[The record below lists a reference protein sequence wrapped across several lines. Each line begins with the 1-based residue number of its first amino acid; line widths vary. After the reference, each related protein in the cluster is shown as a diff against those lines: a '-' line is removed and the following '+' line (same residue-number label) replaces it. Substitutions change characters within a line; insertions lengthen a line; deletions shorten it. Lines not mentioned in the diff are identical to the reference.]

1 MFTKQFTTLIDVI
14 KERGKADNRG
24 ITFIESDDHE
34 DRLTYKDLYE
44 QALAFLANLQASG
57 VSQGQEVVFQIE
69 NNRNFIISFWACI
82 LGGIIPVPVSIGNN
96 DEHKS
101 KVFKI
106 WDVLARP
113 YMVTETKIL
122 ADLEKYII
130 KSGQNDLNDKI
141 RDKIMLIDESDL
153 FLRQHPAQ
161 VYTAQPEEIAF
172 IQFSSGSTGDPKGVI
187 LTHKN
192 LIYNASGMLNCS
204 KITAEDSY
212 LQWMPLTHDMG
223 LICNHISPLVA
234 EVDQYIMPTSL
245 FIRQPLL
252 WIKKAS
258 EHEVSIIS
266 SPNFGY
272 KYFLQFF
279 KPEKA
284 VDWDLSRIRI
294 IYNGAEPI
302 STALCNT
309 FLDTLDAYKL
319 KRTSMCT
326 VYGLAEA
333 SVGVSIPNAEEEF
346 VTIYLNREHLGIGKQ
361 VVEVDEHSNKSL
373 SFVEVGYPIDY
384 CQVRICDDDNN
395 ELEYN
400 TIGHIHIKG
409 DNVTQGYYRNHEATR
424 NLLTSDGW
432 VKTGDLGFLR
442 NTQLIIT
449 GREKDVI
456 FVNGQNIY
464 PHDLERI
471 AEEVEGVE
479 LGRTA
484 ACGVYN
490 SNLKKEEIVL
500 FIVSKKKL
508 EKLIPTV
515 ALLKKLLNQ
524 RGGWEIADIIPIK
537 RMPKTTSGKVQR
549 YKLGQQ
555 YENGEF
561 ADISQELRN
570 LALASNEVKEDVSTI
585 ALTLSELEH
594 EIQVIFRDVLEG
606 KLVNIQDSYFD
617 MGANSLQLVQ
627 IADRIEQKFHVK
639 LTVADLF
646 AYPSIVELSKYLKS
660 DSGDMIDSISNQNE
674 DLDRPR
680 DIAIIGMSLNLPG
693 ASDLQTYWS
702 NLAEGRNH
710 IEAYNPSRRED
721 AKDYLSIIDWNK
733 EESEFRVGGYLD
745 EIDKFDY
752 SFFKVAPNEAKF
764 MDPNQRLFTQQ
775 AWHTLEDAGYAGN
788 KLRGRNVGV
797 YAGFS
802 KVGYDYERLIS
813 KYDPERISNYIVGNL
828 PSVLASRIA
837 YFLDLKGPAV
847 TIDTACSSSLV
858 AVHLACQGI
867 RNGECEM
874 AIAGGV
880 RTSLLPL
887 ALGLDMESQDG
898 RTRAFDANSDGTGVS
913 EGVASVLLKPLS
925 QALLDGDHVYA
936 VIKGSAINQDG
947 TTIGITAPNPTAQ
960 TEVIQAAWKDAGI
973 HPDTLTFIEAH
984 GTGTKLGDPVEFS
997 ALEKAFENYTDR
1009 KQYCALGSVKT
1020 NIGHTFEA
1028 SGIAGLIKS
1037 VLMLKHRQ
1045 NPPLVHFRQP
1055 NNNIKFEESPFYI
1068 DTELASFEESSQP
1081 LRCGVSSFGF
1091 SGTNCHIVMEEYVHN
1106 KVEEQTKENVQPH
1119 IFTLSAKNESALY
1132 ELINRYKSYVSAY
1145 SGDAIADI
1153 CYTVTTGR
1161 THLEHRLAFVCS
1173 TREEL
1178 INKLETLISEGEHT
1192 GIYKGV
1198 YRVVSDSEYLR
1209 KQGEITESEIN
1220 DISQEITEEL
1230 MAISLVSTA
1239 DVDRLNRICERY
1251 VQGARVN
1258 WEQLYTTHSVRKI
1271 PLPLY
1276 PFDRKRCWIEIERI
1290 DKRDVEARPM
1300 QSNTGVLR
1308 VTSTE
1313 ASDHTSEI
1321 QETVKQMVSQA
1332 SGLHLDEI
1340 DEHAHFLEMGLDSIM
1355 LVQIRKEINQLFKI
1369 DIAIERFFDSITN
1382 VNSLA
1387 EFVTKN
1393 TDFHPF
1399 KSQREVGPTHKDIVW
1414 SGLEE
1419 QRLQSAASVS
1429 TEVGD
1434 PIQATVGDSSIERIF
1449 AQQLELM
1456 NTQQQNISDIVGRQL
1471 ELLSGHSL
1479 NEGISRKKVPE
1490 VRPLKVVKGGQ
1501 DEAKPFI
1508 PYQPMIIGENGDFTE
1523 QQRKYLNQ
1531 FLEQYVSHTQGSKS
1545 YIQQTRY
1552 VHANNRNVPGF
1563 RSYWKEIVYPI
1574 VAERSSGAKL
1584 WDVDGNEYIDLT
1596 MGFGVNLLG
1605 HNPDLIVSEMEAQAF
1620 SSLPPL
1626 GPMSDLAGE
1635 VASRISRITGVDRV
1649 AFYNS
1654 GTEAVMVALRTARAA
1669 TGRSKIVVF
1678 SGSYHGTFD
1687 GVLGVAHPESD
1698 EGPALPMAPGIH
1710 ADYVND
1716 VLILNYNKPESL
1728 DMIRK
1733 HAHELAAVL
1742 VEPVQSRRPDLQP
1755 HKFLKQLREITSQ
1768 SGTALIFDEVIT
1780 GFRIGIGGAQ
1790 AWFGIQADLVI
1801 YGKVVGGG
1809 LPIGIV
1815 AGKEQF
1821 MDPIDGGAWTFG
1833 DASYPLKAA
1842 QKTFVGGTF
1851 CTHPLTMR
1859 LALKTM
1865 DYLESQGSTL
1875 YEELNQNT
1883 NELVSELNSFFKKR
1897 GVPIHMVNFGS
1908 LFRFVSFGDIELFFY
1923 HLIQKGLYVW
1933 EGRNCFLSTAHTR
1946 DDIDTIIHIV
1956 KQSVSDLQR
1965 GGFLPGTPD
1974 PSNDDDRNKVL
1985 VSEKEQEAVTASLS
1999 NEQKQLW
2006 IASITGGPASASL
2019 NESVLLKMKGIIN
2032 IEALQQAVNM
2042 LTKRHEA
2049 LRTVIDPSGEFQV
2062 IMPELKSRIMVEDF
2076 RGESADTSKSKIES
2090 WLATDAAT
2098 AFEMHASK
2106 PLFRITQLKVTDM
2119 ESLIVLTFHHII
2131 VDGWSIAVFIGELE
2145 LAYSAICNH
2154 RIPELSEAIPFRQYL
2169 EWQEQLQQEEEAAK
2183 AATYWENQFIKPIP
2197 VLHLPSPKGHL
2208 SKKTFNANRYTLKL
2222 DRAISKE
2229 LRALSIKS
2237 KNSLF
2242 ITMLTAYNLF
2252 LHRLAGQQHIVVGI
2266 PTAGQSH
2273 MGETNLIG
2281 NCVNLFPVYTQVEGS
2296 DSITDYL
2303 HTVKITM
2310 QQMEQ
2315 YQGFSLAKLVERI
2328 PGVRVPVINILFN
2341 MDRPVR
2347 KLHFNGVDTEIVPYP
2362 VKYLHYDL
2370 FLNVTDINQE
2380 LWLDFDYSTDLI
2392 EPDVMKIW
2400 AEGYRQLLLGM
2411 IQEPSRL
2418 VSHVSLLN
2426 DDHIQTLTEIW
2437 NNNEGKC
2444 VLDQY
2449 RSPALIGVVGEMFIV
2464 DPRNIPVYENMIETK
2479 KQAVIMPSGEILIC
2493 GEVSRMGLIRGY
2505 RVNLVQL
2512 EEALSKLKCLKQA
2525 QIAIR
2530 TLDGDDNNQE
2540 LIAYIGAS
2548 IEAVNLATIRLELA
2562 DTLPE
2567 YLIPPH
2573 IILLES
2579 FPLLADGTIDDHAL
2593 PVPDTEHMEQEPLNE
2608 TEVTLIRMWCELLGT
2623 ERVGVH
2629 QHFFSLGGNS
2639 LKATVML
2646 SRIYQEFGYR
2656 IPLGQWFQYPT
2667 IKELAKLISGVDG
2680 DVYQPIPV
2688 QEQHE
2693 ISEISTA
2700 QKRIYVLDQLEEGTL
2715 VHNIPGQIVIEGK
2728 LDADR
2733 LIGAIQQIV
2742 TRHHVFRTTFEI
2754 LHGDIIQR
2762 LGEVSLLNVPFTE
2775 LDNPLDVEQR
2785 FLQFVKPFD
2794 LSEAPLFR
2802 VELLKYSESEHMLFI
2817 DMHHMISDGYSMA
2830 IFMEELIKL
2839 YEGQSLPELRIQYS
2853 DFSVWQQQILHEQR
2867 ISDQEAYWVNQFEGE
2882 LPVLNL
2888 PTDYPRPGKLSMEG
2902 KRLTVSLDE
2911 RLTKRMR
2918 QLAQQTDTS
2927 IFMVMLSAYNI
2938 LLHKYTGQ
2946 NDLIVGTPVS
2956 GRNHPDIE
2964 SLIGVFINTVAIRSS
2979 PTNDKVYREFL
2990 EEVKYNS
2997 IAAFDNQ
3004 DYPFELLVDQLNIR
3018 RDISRNPLF
3027 DTMFILQ
3034 NMDFRVSSSADV
3046 TFRPNE
3052 RNLGISPYDLT
3063 LSAEDWNDQCITLH
3077 LDYSTKLFK
3086 EEKIERMLSHYVN
3099 ILNSVVDNVDVCL
3112 SQIHMLTEEER
3123 QQLLFEFNDTEL
3135 PYDKTQTI
3143 PQLFQIQV
3151 ERTPDDIAIE
3161 CGSKYYSYKELDI
3174 RSSQLAAA
3182 LLEQGVLPGTIVGVM
3197 VKRSIDLVV
3206 ALLGVLKAGG
3216 AYLPIDPDY
3225 PAKRIEYM
3233 LTDSGAQ
3240 LLLTEADL
3248 INHMECHVRTLC
3260 IHDDN
3265 LYTKE
3270 IDNARFPMNN
3280 AGHIAYVIYTSGST
3294 GNPKG
3299 VMITH
3304 QAVHNFIDAMCEI
3317 INFTS
3322 GKTILGLTT
3331 ISFDIFVLETW
3342 VPLTKGLKVVI
3353 ADEIEQMD
3361 PKALHQLITSQHV
3374 EMLQITP
3381 SRLKMLMADDP
3392 FMAFL
3397 EKVSDIMVGGEPLPI
3412 HLMKKLKRHEHLR
3425 IYNMYGPTETTVW
3438 SCVSDLTFK
3447 NNVDIGHP
3455 IANTQLYI
3463 VDADNE
3469 LVPIGVPGEL
3479 CIAGDGLAAGY
3490 WKREDLTQQ
3499 KFIDNPHVPGFKMY
3513 RTGDMAKWREDGTV
3527 EYLGR
3532 TDLQVKIRGY
3542 RIELEE
3548 IEKIMINQL
3557 SVQEAVVVAKEDE
3570 DGNSYLCAYFVS
3582 ERKTQL
3588 SQMRDNLLQVLPE
3601 YMVPSY
3607 FIPLEQMPLTP
3618 NGKIDKKA
3626 LPNPEMNNSNITA
3639 YVPPGDAIE
3648 ERLVT
3653 IWQEELSLNQ
3663 IGIHD
3668 NFFERGGHSLKATIM
3683 RARMNKE
3690 FGVDIPLRGIF
3701 QYPTIKG
3708 ISELLQ
3714 GMDQKLHIE
3723 IPVVEKR
3730 AYYGVSAAQ
3739 KRLFILDQMN
3749 GANTSYNM
3757 TAAFEIHGD
3766 LNIPKL
3772 DNIFWELMQRHDAFR
3787 TSFEIVDGEPVQII
3801 HPNIEFKLEY
3811 YGKVENTELKRLIEQ
3826 FIIPF
3831 DLSVAPLFRANL
3843 VQLNE
3848 QHFVLFIDM
3857 HHIISDGTS
3866 VGLFIDEFN
3875 ALYSGSEL
3883 PEISIQ
3889 YKDYAA
3895 WHNER
3900 FVQGIYEEQKQY
3912 WMERLAGELPVLNM
3926 PTDFKRPQRHSFD
3939 GGKIEYIIPSEI
3951 SSKLQKLAG
3960 ETETTLYM
3968 ILLAGYSILL
3978 SKYSGQEDIIVGSAV
3993 AGRDHADLQ
4002 QMLGIF
4008 VNTLAMRSKPEGGKS
4023 FLAYLEEVKETCM
4036 SAYEHQQ
4043 YPFENLVEALAIPR
4057 DLSRSPIFDVM
4068 LTMQNASIEAFHMEG
4083 LTVKPYPLEQQT
4095 TKFDISLLAEV
4106 IDDEIRLE
4114 FIYCSNLFTSDTM
4127 QRFAQHFANVLAVVV
4142 SEKSDLT
4149 LADISLLTNEEKVQY
4164 VALND
4169 STDARI
4175 QPKFSTVVEWFE
4187 DQVERTPDQTALV
4200 YGEERWTFLELNS
4213 KANQLARMMIE
4224 NGFMEGCNIAGIV
4237 MENRPETIAA
4247 LLATLKT
4254 GGAYLPID
4262 PEFPIERVEYMLN
4275 NSGSQYLLTYEQHLD
4290 QVGST
4295 IEVHVL
4301 DRLKGYEGPDHNL
4314 NIQVKENDLAYVIY
4328 TSGTTGT
4335 PKGVML
4341 EHRNVVNY
4349 IHWFTTTYEINS
4361 LDKTILLSS
4370 ASFDLCYTALYPALV
4385 SGCELHMLDRH
4396 DYVDPDC
4403 VLNYIS
4409 SNEITYI
4416 KATPSLFHIMV
4427 NHERFKTRTL
4437 LDSLKLIVLGGEKI
4451 KVQDIE
4457 RYYELYPHT
4466 IFVNHYGPTE
4476 ATIGCIAHSID
4487 LAGFKLFQQQPVI
4500 GKPIFNTRA
4509 YIVDAF
4515 GNPLPDGVP
4524 GELVIAGNGLAR
4536 GYLNQDELTKQ
4547 KFVQFP
4553 FKRGERLY
4561 TTGDRVKRLSN
4572 GDIAFIGRMDQ
4583 QVKIRGY
4590 RVEPAEIEAHVLTHS
4605 NVQEAVLMVKESD
4618 DTNYLCAYIVTQD
4631 GLTAIEIR
4639 NYLATRLPHYM
4650 IPAAFVFL
4658 DQMPLN
4664 ENGKLD
4670 YKALPEPLTDIE
4682 SSDTY
4687 SAPVNEIEE
4696 ALVRVWEDTLGV
4708 KGIGTD
4714 HHFFEYGGDSIK
4726 ALQIS
4731 SRLMAYGLKMEMRD
4745 LFKYPRIRE
4754 LSRYVQASIS
4764 EISQELVIDAV
4775 GLTPIQYR
4783 LFEQKWELVGHYNH
4797 SLMLYTRKKFETELL
4812 MQSFNH
4818 MVEHHDALRMRF
4830 SRGDNRVV
4838 QFNHGLEGDTFF
4850 KLDVIDFTGREDC
4863 KADIEQQSARMQA
4876 GLNIEQGPLIQL
4888 VLYRTDIGDYL
4899 LIIIHHLVIDGVS
4912 WRFILEDF
4920 TMIYKQ
4926 LVEQKAIKL
4935 PAKTNSFSDWSK
4947 SLAKYSVSKALL
4959 NETKYWSQ
4967 VEQTYTVELPVDH
4980 SIECNKAYD
4989 HAIVKM
4995 TLDTDSTQK
5004 LLTDVHH
5011 AYSTEINDILLAT
5024 LNLTLQEWVGSA
5036 PVLIQMEGHG
5046 REAVI
5051 KEIDVSR
5058 TVGWF
5063 TSVFPFVLG
5072 TEGVNDFSEI
5082 IKTTKDNLRRI
5093 PGKGIGYDI
5102 LKYLTAKD
5110 SSIDL
5115 PLHFQL
5121 KPEIVFNY
5129 LGQFDKAVVQSDL
5142 FELSD
5147 VSTGPEIG
5155 GQIEKVQKLELNGMV
5170 IGGELTIDL
5179 VYNQSQYDA
5188 DTIQRL
5194 ANRYKDHLIDIIH
5207 HCCHKQVKEIT
5218 PTDYQYNK
5226 LSQKQLDNISKRL
5239 KGKR

>member
-1 MFTKQFTTLIDVI
+1 M
-14 KERGKADNRG
+14 
-24 ITFIESDDHE
+24 
-34 DRLTYKDLYE
+34 
-44 QALAFLANLQASG
+44 
-57 VSQGQEVVFQIE
+57 
-69 NNRNFIISFWACI
+69 
-82 LGGIIPVPVSIGNN
+82 
-96 DEHKS
+96 
-101 KVFKI
+101 
-106 WDVLARP
+106 
-113 YMVTETKIL
+113 
-122 ADLEKYII
+122 
-130 KSGQNDLNDKI
+130 
-141 RDKIMLIDESDL
+141 
-153 FLRQHPAQ
+153 
-161 VYTAQPEEIAF
+161 
-172 IQFSSGSTGDPKGVI
+172 
-187 LTHKN
+187 
-192 LIYNASGMLNCS
+192 
-204 KITAEDSY
+204 
-212 LQWMPLTHDMG
+212 
-223 LICNHISPLVA
+223 
-234 EVDQYIMPTSL
+234 
-245 FIRQPLL
+245 
-252 WIKKAS
+252 
-258 EHEVSIIS
+258 
-266 SPNFGY
+266 
-272 KYFLQFF
+272 
-279 KPEKA
+279 
-284 VDWDLSRIRI
+284 
-294 IYNGAEPI
+294 
-302 STALCNT
+302 
-309 FLDTLDAYKL
+309 
-319 KRTSMCT
+319 
-326 VYGLAEA
+326 
-333 SVGVSIPNAEEEF
+333 
-346 VTIYLNREHLGIGKQ
+346 
-361 VVEVDEHSNKSL
+361 
-373 SFVEVGYPIDY
+373 
-384 CQVRICDDDNN
+384 
-395 ELEYN
+395 
-400 TIGHIHIKG
+400 
-409 DNVTQGYYRNHEATR
+409 
-424 NLLTSDGW
+424 
-432 VKTGDLGFLR
+432 
-442 NTQLIIT
+442 
-449 GREKDVI
+449 
-456 FVNGQNIY
+456 
-464 PHDLERI
+464 
-471 AEEVEGVE
+471 
-479 LGRTA
+479 
-484 ACGVYN
+484 
-490 SNLKKEEIVL
+490 
-500 FIVSKKKL
+500 
-508 EKLIPTV
+508 
-515 ALLKKLLNQ
+515 
-524 RGGWEIADIIPIK
+524 
-537 RMPKTTSGKVQR
+537 
-549 YKLGQQ
+549 
-555 YENGEF
+555 
-561 ADISQELRN
+561 
-570 LALASNEVKEDVSTI
+570 
-585 ALTLSELEH
+585 
-594 EIQVIFRDVLEG
+594 
-606 KLVNIQDSYFD
+606 
-617 MGANSLQLVQ
+617 
-627 IADRIEQKFHVK
+627 
-639 LTVADLF
+639 
-646 AYPSIVELSKYLKS
+646 
-660 DSGDMIDSISNQNE
+660 
-674 DLDRPR
+674 
-680 DIAIIGMSLNLPG
+680 AIIGLSLHLPG

-702 NLAEGRNH
+702 NLAEGRDH
-710 IEAYNPSRRED
+710 IEAYSASRRED
-721 AKDYLSIIDWNK
+721 AKDYLSVIGWDK
-733 EESEFRVGGYLD
+733 QESEFRVGGYLE
-745 EIDKFDY
+745 EIDTFDY
-752 SFFKVAPNEAKF
+752 AFFKLTPNEAKF

-775 AWHTLEDAGYAGN
+775 AWHTLEDAGYAGD
-788 KLRGRNVGV
+788 KLRGRSVGV

-858 AVHLACQGI
+858 AVHMACQGI

-880 RTSLLPL
+880 RASLLPIS
-887 ALGLDMESQDG
+887 LGLDMESQDG
-898 RTRAFDANSDGTGVS
+898 RTRAFDADSDGTGVS

-925 QALLDGDHVYA
+925 QALQDGDHVYA

-997 ALEKAFENYTDR
+997 ALEKAFVSYTDK
-1009 KQYCALGSVKT
+1009 KQYCALGSVKA

-1045 NPPLVHFRQP
+1045 NPPLVHFRHP
-1055 NNNIKFEESPFYI
+1055 NKNINIEQSPFYI
-1068 DTELASFEESSQP
+1068 NTELATFDVSQQP

-1091 SGTNCHIVMEEYVHN
+1091 SGTNCHIVMEEYVDK
-1106 KVEEQTKENVQPH
+1106 KVDEQAKDIVQPY
-1119 IFTLSAKNESALY
+1119 IFTLSAKNESSLN
-1132 ELINRYKSYVSAY
+1132 ELIYRYKSYVSAS
-1145 SGDAIADI
+1145 SGDSIADI
-1153 CYTVTTGR
+1153 CYTVSTGR
-1161 THLEHRLAFVCS
+1161 AHLEHRLAFVCT

-1178 INKLETLISEGEHT
+1178 IHKLDALISDGDQP

-1198 YRVVSDSEYLR
+1198 YRVVTESEYLR
-1209 KQGEITESEIN
+1209 KQGEITENEIN
-1220 DISQEITEEL
+1220 EISEEITEEL
-1230 MAISLVSTA
+1230 VAISSASIA
-1239 DVDRLNRICERY
+1239 DWDRLNRVCERY

-1258 WEQLYTTHSVRKI
+1258 WEHLYSTHPARKI

-1290 DKRDVEARPM
+1290 DKREVEPRSM
-1300 QSNTGVLR
+1300 QSNTAELLM
-1308 VTSTE
+1308 TTTE
-1313 ASDHTSEI
+1313 VSDHSSEV
-1321 QETVKQMVSQA
+1321 QETIKQMVSQA
-1332 SGLHLDEI
+1332 SGLNVEEI
-1340 DEHAHFLEMGLDSIM
+1340 DEYAHFLEMGLDSIM
-1355 LVQIRKEINQLFKI
+1355 LVQIRKEINKLFHV

-1382 VNSLA
+1382 VDSLTQ
-1387 EFVTKN
+1387 FVTQN
-1393 TDFHPF
+1393 ANLHPIRS
-1399 KSQREVGPTHKDIVW
+1399 KRQDGPIQKDTVLN
-1414 SGLEE
+1414 GLEE
-1419 QRLQSAASVS
+1419 QRLQSAATASA
-1429 TEVGD
+1429 EFED
-1434 PIQATVGDSSIERIF
+1434 RIQATVGDSAIERIF
-1449 AQQLELM
+1449 ARQLELM
-1456 NTQQQNISDIVGRQL
+1456 NVQQQNVSDIVGRQL
-1471 ELLSGHSL
+1471 ELLSGRSM
-1479 NEGISRKKVPE
+1479 NEGISQMKVQE

-1501 DEAKPFI
+1501 DEVKPFI

-1531 FLEQYVSHTQGSKS
+1531 FLDQYMSLTQGSKS

-1574 VAERSSGAKL
+1574 VAERSSGAKM

-1605 HNPDLIVSEMEAQAF
+1605 HNPDFIVTEMETQAF

-1635 VASRISRITGVDRV
+1635 VADRISRITGVDRV

-1710 ADYVND
+1710 ANYVHD
-1716 VLILNYNKPESL
+1716 VLMLNYNKPESL
-1728 DMIRK
+1728 DIIRK
-1733 HAHELAAVL
+1733 HAHELAAVI

-1755 HKFLKQLREITSQ
+1755 HQFLKQLREITSQ

-1780 GFRIGIGGAQ
+1780 GFRIGLGGAQ

-1821 MDPIDGGAWTFG
+1821 MDPIDGGTWTFG

-1859 LALKTM
+1859 MALKTI
-1865 DYLESQGSTL
+1865 DYLESQGSKL
-1875 YEELNQNT
+1875 YEELNHNT
-1883 NELVSELNSFFKKR
+1883 NYLVSELNSFFKER
-1897 GVPIHMVNFGS
+1897 GVPIHMVNYGS

-1923 HLIQKGLYVW
+1923 HLIHKGLYVW
-1933 EGRNCFLSTAHTR
+1933 EGRNCFLSTAHTQ

-1965 GGFLPGTPD
+1965 GGFLPGTPHPPD
-1974 PSNDDDRNKVL
+1974 GDDGNKVVREQAV
-1985 VSEKEQEAVTASLS
+1985 VSQKEDEAVTASLS

-2006 IASITGGPASASL
+2006 IASVTGGPASASL
-2019 NESVLLKMKGIIN
+2019 NESVLLKMNGVLN
-2032 IEALQQAVNM
+2032 IQALKQAVNT
-2042 LTKRHEA
+2042 LTRRHEA

-2062 IMPELKSRIMVEDF
+2062 IMPEVEVPVIVEDF
-2076 RGESADTSKSKIES
+2076 RGESVDGSKSKIES
-2090 WLATDAAT
+2090 WLGADAAR
-2098 AFEMHASK
+2098 AFDLHAEQ
-2106 PLFRITQLKVTDM
+2106 PLFRITVLQMADAEYLM
-2119 ESLIVLTFHHII
+2119 VLTFHHIV
-2131 VDGWSIAVFIGELE
+2131 VDGWSIAVFVGELE
-2145 LAYSAICNH
+2145 VAYSAICH
-2154 RIPELSEAIPFRQYL
+2154 HHIPELSEPVPFRRYL
-2169 EWQEQLQQEEEAAK
+2169 QWQEQLQHSEEADK
-2183 AATYWENQFIKPIP
+2183 AATYWATKFNEPIP
-2197 VLHLPSPKGHL
+2197 VLQLPSPNGYL
-2208 SKKTFNANRYTLKL
+2208 SKKTFNASRHTLKL
-2222 DRAISKE
+2222 DRIITKK
-2229 LRALSIKS
+2229 LRTLSIKS

-2252 LHRLAGQQHIVVGI
+2252 LHRLAGQRHIIVGI
-2266 PTAGQSH
+2266 PTAGQSQ
-2273 MGETNLIG
+2273 MGETHLIG
-2281 NCVNLFPVYTQVEGS
+2281 NCVNLFPIYTQVDGS

-2303 HTVKITM
+2303 HTVKMTM
-2310 QQMEQ
+2310 QQLDL

-2328 PGVRVPVINILFN
+2328 PGVRMPVINILFN

-2347 KLHFNGVDTEIVPYP
+2347 KLNFNGLDTEIVPYP
-2362 VKYLHYDL
+2362 VQYLHYDL

-2400 AEGYRQLLLGM
+2400 AEAYRQLLLGM
-2411 IQEPSRL
+2411 IQDSSVT
-2418 VSHVSLLN
+2418 VSHLSLLN
-2426 DDHIQTLTEIW
+2426 DDHKQTLTEIW
-2437 NNNEGKC
+2437 NNNGGRC
-2444 VLDQY
+2444 VLDLY
-2449 RSPALIGVVGEMFIV
+2449 RRPALMGVVGEIFMLDLKDNGFVAGSSIE
-2464 DPRNIPVYENMIETK
+2464 RNIPLNENITK
-2479 KQAVIMPSGEILIC
+2479 TGKQAVIMPSGEMIIC
-2493 GEVSRMGLIRGY
+2493 GEVQRMALIRGY
-2505 RVNLVQL
+2505 RVNLAQL
-2512 EEALSKLKCLKQA
+2512 EEALLKLKSLKQA

-2530 TLDGDDNNQE
+2530 TLDRDNQQE
-2540 LIAYIGAS
+2540 LIAYV
-2548 IEAVNLATIRLELA
+2548 AVPKESANLARIKAELA

-2567 YLIPPH
+2567 YMIPPH
-2573 IILLES
+2573 IVLLES

-2593 PVPDTEHMEQEPLNE
+2593 PAPDTEHNEQEPLNE
-2608 TEVTLIRMWCELLGT
+2608 TEVTLVRMWCEMLGT
-2623 ERVGVH
+2623 DRVGVH

-2646 SRIYQEFGYR
+2646 SRIYQEFGHQ
-2656 IPLGQWFQYPT
+2656 IPIGQWFQYPT
-2667 IKELAKLISGVDG
+2667 IRELASLISGG
-2680 DVYQPIPV
+2680 EGNLYQPIPI

-2693 ISEISTA
+2693 IYEISTA
-2700 QKRIYVLDQLEEGTL
+2700 QKRIYVLDQLEAGTL
-2715 VHNIPGQIVIEGK
+2715 VHNIPGQIVMEGK

-2733 LIGAIQQIV
+2733 LIAALQQIV
-2742 TRHHVFRTTFEI
+2742 SRHHVFRTTFEI
-2754 LHGDIIQR
+2754 LNGEIVQR
-2762 LGEVSLLNVPFTE
+2762 LGEEFILNVPFTD
-2775 LDNPLDVEQR
+2775 LHNPSDVEQR
-2785 FLQFVKPFD
+2785 FHNFVKPFD
-2794 LSEAPLFR
+2794 LIEAPLFR
-2802 VELLKYSESEHMLFI
+2802 VELLKCSESEHILFI
-2817 DMHHMISDGYSMA
+2817 DMHHIISDGYSMA
-2830 IFMEELIKL
+2830 IFMEELVKL
-2839 YEGQSLPELRIQYS
+2839 YEGKSLHELRIQYS
-2853 DFSVWQQQILHEQR
+2853 DFSVWQHQILNEQR
-2867 ISDQEAYWVNQFEGE
+2867 ISEQETYWLNQFKGE
-2882 LPVLNL
+2882 IPVLNL

-2902 KRLTVSLDE
+2902 KRLTVRLDE
-2911 RLTKRMR
+2911 RLTKRLH

-2927 IFMVMLSAYNI
+2927 LFMVMLSAYNI

-2964 SLIGVFINTVAIRSS
+2964 SLIGVFINTVGIRSC
-2979 PTNDKVYREFL
+2979 PLNDKVYREYL

-2997 IAAFDNQ
+2997 IAAFENQ

-3034 NMDFRVSSSADV
+3034 NMDIQLSSRADV
-3046 TFRPNE
+3046 TFRPIE
-3052 RNLGISPYDLT
+3052 RNLGVSPYDLT

-3086 EEKIERMLSHYVN
+3086 EEKIERMLTHYVN
-3099 ILNSVVDNVDVCL
+3099 IVNSVVDNVDVHI

-3123 QQLLFEFNDTEL
+3123 QQLLFDFNDTEL
-3135 PYDKTQTI
+3135 LYDKHQTI
-3143 PQLFQIQV
+3143 HQLFQLQV
-3151 ERTPDDIAIE
+3151 ERTPDEIAIE
-3161 CGSKYYSYKELDI
+3161 SGSKQYSYNDLDV
-3174 RSSQLAAA
+3174 RSNQLAAA
-3182 LLEQGVLPGTIVGVM
+3182 LREQGVLPGIVVGVM
-3197 VKRSIDLVV
+3197 VKRSIDMIV

-3225 PAKRIEYM
+3225 PVNRIEYM
-3233 LTDSGAQ
+3233 LTDSAAQ
-3240 LLLTEADL
+3240 ILLTQSDL
-3248 INHMECHVRTLC
+3248 IDQVECNARKIC

-3270 IDNARFPMNN
+3270 IDNTRFQMNN
-3280 AGHIAYVIYTSGST
+3280 ADHIAYVIYTSGST

-3304 QAVHNFIDAMCEI
+3304 QAVHNFINAMCKI
-3317 INFTS
+3317 IDFTP

-3342 VPLTKGLKVVI
+3342 VPLTKGLKIVI

-3361 PKALHQLITSQHV
+3361 PTALHQLITNHNV

-3392 FMAFL
+3392 VMTFL
-3397 EKVSDIMVGGEPLPI
+3397 EKVTDIMVGGEPLPI
-3412 HLMKKLKRHEHLR
+3412 HLMKRLKSYAHLR

-3455 IANTQLYI
+3455 IANTQIYI
-3463 VDADNE
+3463 VDTDNQ

-3479 CIAGDGLAAGY
+3479 CIAGNGLAAGY
-3490 WKREDLTQQ
+3490 WKREDLTEQ
-3499 KFIDNPHVPGFKMY
+3499 KFVDNPYVQGYKMY
-3513 RTGDMAKWREDGTV
+3513 RTGDMAKWREDGSV

-3548 IEKIMINQL
+3548 IEKMMIKQL
-3557 SVQEAVVVAKEDE
+3557 SVQESVVVAKEDE
-3570 DGNSYLCAYFVS
+3570 DGNSYLCAYFVP
-3582 ERKTQL
+3582 EGETELGQI
-3588 SQMRDNLLQVLPE
+3588 RDNLLQVLPE

-3618 NGKIDKKA
+3618 NGKIDKKV
-3626 LPNPEMNNSNITA
+3626 LPNPEISHSSITV
-3639 YVPPGDAIE
+3639 YVPPRDAIE
-3648 ERLVT
+3648 EQLVT
-3653 IWQEELSLNQ
+3653 IWQEELALDQ
-3663 IGIHD
+3663 VGIND

-3683 RARMNKE
+3683 RVRMNKE

-3714 GMDQKLHIE
+3714 RMDQKIHIE

-3730 AYYGVSAAQ
+3730 EYYGVSVAQ

-3749 GANTSYNM
+3749 GTNTSYNM
-3757 TAAFEIHGD
+3757 TAAFEIQGE
-3766 LNIPKL
+3766 LNIGKL
-3772 DNIFWELMQRHDAFR
+3772 ENTFNTMMQRHDAFR
-3787 TSFEIVDGEPVQII
+3787 TSFKIVDGEPVQII
-3801 HPNIEFKLEY
+3801 HSDIEFKLED
-3811 YGKVENTELKRLIEQ
+3811 YGKVKSTELKRLTEQ
-3826 FIIPF
+3826 FITPF
-3831 DLSVAPLFRANL
+3831 DLSVAPLFRASL
-3843 VQLNE
+3843 AQLNE
-3848 QHFVLFIDM
+3848 QHYVLFIDM

-3883 PEISIQ
+3883 PELSIQ

-3900 FVQGIYEEQKQY
+3900 FVQGVYEKQKQY
-3912 WMERLAGELPVLNM
+3912 WMGEFAGELPVLNM
-3926 PTDFKRPQRHSFD
+3926 PTDFQRPQRHSFD
-3939 GGKIEYIIPSEI
+3939 GGKVEYIISSGL
-3951 SSKLQKLAG
+3951 SSKLKKLAG

-3978 SKYSGQEDIIVGSAV
+3978 SKYSGQEDVIVGSAV
-3993 AGRDHADLQ
+3993 AGRDHTDLQ
-4002 QMLGIF
+4002 QMMGIF

-4023 FLAYLEEVKETCM
+4023 FRSYLEEVKETCM
-4036 SAYEHQQ
+4036 NAYEHQQ

-4057 DLSRSPIFDVM
+4057 DLSRSPLFDVM
-4068 LTMQNASIEAFHMEG
+4068 LTMQNTSVEAFNMEG
-4083 LTVKPYPLEQQT
+4083 LNVKPYPLEQQS

-4114 FIYCSNLFTSDTM
+4114 FVYCSNLFTSETM
-4127 QRFAQHFANVLAVVV
+4127 QRFAQHFANVLHVVA
-4142 SEKSDLT
+4142 EQTELT
-4149 LADISLLTNEEKVQY
+4149 LADISLLSNEEKVQY
-4164 VALND
+4164 LAFND
-4169 STDARI
+4169 STDDRR
-4175 QPKFSTVVEWFE
+4175 QPKFSTVIEWFE
-4187 DQVERTPDQTALV
+4187 DQVKRSPDRIALV
-4200 YGEERWTFLELNS
+4200 YGEERWTFSELNS

-4224 NGFMEGCNIAGIV
+4224 NGFMEGCSIAGII

-4290 QVGST
+4290 QLGST
-4295 IEVHVL
+4295 IQVYLL
-4301 DRLKGYEGPDHNL
+4301 DRLKAYEGHEHNL

-4341 EHRNVVNY
+4341 EHQNVVNY
-4349 IHWFTTTYEINS
+4349 IHWFTSTYEINS
-4361 LDKTILLSS
+4361 SDKTILLSS

-4396 DYVDPDC
+4396 DYVDPEC

-4409 SNEITYI
+4409 SCEITFL

-4427 NHERFKTRTL
+4427 NHERFKTRDL

-4457 RYYELYPHT
+4457 QYYEQYPHT
-4466 IFVNHYGPTE
+4466 MFVNHYGPTE

-4487 LAGFKLFQQQPVI
+4487 LVGFKAFHQQPVI

-4509 YIVDAF
+4509 YIVDAY
-4515 GNPLPDGVP
+4515 GNPLPDGVS

-4536 GYLNQDELTKQ
+4536 GYINQSELTKQ

-4553 FKRGERLY
+4553 FKSGERVY
-4561 TTGDRVKRLSN
+4561 KTGDRVKKLPN
-4572 GDIAFIGRMDQ
+4572 GDIEFIGRIDQ

-4590 RVEPAEIEAHVLTHS
+4590 RVEPAEIEAHVKTYS

-4618 DTNYLCAYIVTQD
+4618 GTKYLCAYIVTQHA
-4631 GLTAIEIR
+4631 LSAAEVR

-4650 IPAAFVFL
+4650 LPAAFVFL
-4658 DQMPLN
+4658 GQMPLN
-4664 ENGKLD
+4664 ENGKVD
-4670 YKALPEPLTDIE
+4670 YKALPEPLTNIE
-4682 SSDTY
+4682 FSESY
-4687 SAPVNEIEE
+4687 SAPVNDIEE
-4696 ALVRVWEDTLGV
+4696 ALVQVWEDTLGV

-4754 LSRYVQASIS
+4754 LSRYVQPSTS
-4764 EISQELVIDAV
+4764 EISQELVTGKV
-4775 GLTPIQYR
+4775 ELTPIQYR
-4783 LFEQKWELVGHYNH
+4783 LFEQKWEHVGHYNH
-4797 SLMLYTRKKFETELL
+4797 SLMLYKPQGFEAELL
-4812 MQSFNH
+4812 TQSFAH
-4818 MVEHHDALRMRF
+4818 MVEHHDALRMSF
-4830 SRGDNRVV
+4830 SKGDNSVV
-4838 QFNHGLEGDTFF
+4838 QFNQGLEGHTFF
-4850 KLDVIDFTGREDC
+4850 KLDVIDFTGKDDYR
-4863 KADIEQQSARMQA
+4863 ADIEQQSARLQA

-4926 LVEQKAIKL
+4926 LLEQKTIKL

-4947 SLAKYSVSKALL
+4947 RLAKYSVSKALL

-4967 VEQTYTVELPVDH
+4967 VEQTNTVELPVDH
-4980 SIECNKAYD
+4980 IIEWNKACD

-4995 TLDTDSTQK
+4995 TLDTDITQK

-5011 AYSTEINDILLAT
+5011 AYSTEINDILLAA
-5024 LNLTLQEWVGSA
+5024 LSRTLQEWVGSD

-5072 TEGVNDFSEI
+5072 TEGVNEFSEI

-5093 PGKGIGYDI
+5093 PGKGLGYDI
-5102 LKYLTAKD
+5102 LQYLTVND
-5110 SSIDL
+5110 SSVNL
-5115 PLHFQL
+5115 PLQFQL

-5129 LGQFDKAVVQSDL
+5129 LGQFDKATVQSDL

-5147 VSTGPEIG
+5147 LSTGPEVG

-5170 IGGELTIDL
+5170 LGGKLTMDL
-5179 VYNQSQYDA
+5179 VYNQYQYDA

-5194 ANRYKDHLIDIIH
+5194 ANRYKDHLIEIIH
-5207 HCCHKQVKEIT
+5207 HCCHKQAKEMT

-5226 LSQKQLDNISKRL
+5226 LSQKQLDTISKRL